1 MDIKNLFRPLYRSIS
16 RSKLNFIMKFKVN
29 LIIFAFVFGF
39 VVINNESKAAEIN
52 KSSNNTKV
60 VLLVNA
66 QQKAFE
72 LYINEQYTPFT
83 EQEEWKVF
91 VEIVTYYNNNPS
103 KLLNVNAETKQQFK
117 NAVHLL
123 NHAMSNSTDEQAK
136 FWLESIKKTSHN
148 INFLWNLDWDS
159 LTPKE
164 EAENTG
170 EPIALLNGF

>member
-1 MDIKNLFRPLYRSIS
+1 MYRSIS

-29 LIIFAFVFGF
+29 LIIFAIVFGF
-39 VVINNESKAAEIN
+39 VVKNNESQAAENN

-60 VLLVNA
+60 IALVNA
-66 QQKAFE
+66 QQKVFE

-91 VEIVTYYNNNPS
+91 VEVVTYYNNNPS

-117 NAVHLL
+117 SAVYLL
-123 NHAMSNSTDEQAK
+123 SHAMSNSNDESAK
-136 FWLESIKKTSHN
+136 VWLESIKKTSHN

-164 EAENTG
+164 ESESIG

>member
-1 MDIKNLFRPLYRSIS
+1 
-16 RSKLNFIMKFKVN
+16 MKFKVN
-29 LIIFAFVFGF
+29 LIIFAIVFGF
-39 VVINNESKAAEIN
+39 VVKNNESQAAENN

-60 VLLVNA
+60 IALVNA
-66 QQKAFE
+66 QQKVFE

-91 VEIVTYYNNNPS
+91 VEVVTYYNNSPS

-117 NAVHLL
+117 SAVYLL
-123 NHAMSNSTDEQAK
+123 SHAMSNSNDESAK
-136 FWLESIKKTSHN
+136 VWLESIKKTSHN

-164 EAENTG
+164 ESESIG

>member
-1 MDIKNLFRPLYRSIS
+1 LYRSIS
-16 RSKLNFIMKFKVN
+16 KSKLNFIMKFKVY
-29 LIIFAFVFGF
+29 LIIFAFV
-39 VVINNESKAAEIN
+39 VKSTESKAAENN

-60 VLLVNA
+60 VALVNA

-83 EQEEWKVF
+83 EQEEWKFF

-103 KLLNVNAETKQQFK
+103 KFLNVNPEKQRQFK
-117 NAVHLL
+117 SAVHLL
-123 NHAMSNSTDEQAK
+123 SHAMSNSTDESAK
-136 FWLESIKKTSHN
+136 SWLESLKKTSHN

-164 EAENTG
+164 EAQSQA
-170 EPIALLNGF
+170 EPISSLNGF